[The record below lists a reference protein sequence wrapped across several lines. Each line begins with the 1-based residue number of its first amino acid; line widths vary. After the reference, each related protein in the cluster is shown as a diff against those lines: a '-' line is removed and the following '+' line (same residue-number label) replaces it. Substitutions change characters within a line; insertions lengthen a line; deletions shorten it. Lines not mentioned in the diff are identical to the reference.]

1 MSSNLKVASLTLFV
15 AFMLTIM
22 PLPEWAIEFR
32 PDWVTLVLV
41 YWAMALPARV
51 GVTIAWFAG
60 LMLDVS
66 HGAILG
72 QHALGLMLVI
82 YIVHIQHQR
91 LRVVSLVQQAIV
103 IFFLLLL
110 KQGMRKIE
118 RLIHPHAQIPIRV
131 GSKIIS
137 PRVIEAVWGFFALYV
152 ASFTVMYLALAATG
166 LDLMTSFSAVT
177 SSEPN
182 ISRRSS
188 GLFRRRF
195 LL

>member
-1 MSSNLKVASLTLFV
+1 MSSNLKVASLTFFV

-51 GVTIAWFAG
+51 GVTIAWFIG

-72 QHALGLMLVI
+72 QNALGLVLVI

-91 LRVVSLVQQAIV
+91 LRVASLVQQAIV

-110 KQGMRKIE
+110 KQLIVLWVSGIVGHAPDTWLFFMPCLSGALLWPWIYIIMR
-118 RLIHPHAQIPIRV
+118 
-131 GSKIIS
+131 
-137 PRVIEAVWGFFALYV
+137 
-152 ASFTVMYLALAATG
+152 
-166 LDLMTSFSAVT
+166 DL
-177 SSEPN
+177 
-182 ISRRSS
+182 RRKF
-188 GLFRRRF
+188 GYRTQY
-195 LL
+195 

>member
-1 MSSNLKVASLTLFV
+1 MSSNLKVASLTFFV

-51 GVTIAWFAG
+51 GVTIAWFVG

-72 QHALGLMLVI
+72 QNALGLVLVI

-91 LRVVSLVQQAIV
+91 LRVASLVQQAIV

-110 KQGMRKIE
+110 KQLIVLWVSGIAGHAPDTWLFFMPCLSGALLWPWIYIIMR
-118 RLIHPHAQIPIRV
+118 
-131 GSKIIS
+131 
-137 PRVIEAVWGFFALYV
+137 
-152 ASFTVMYLALAATG
+152 
-166 LDLMTSFSAVT
+166 DL
-177 SSEPN
+177 
-182 ISRRSS
+182 RRKF
-188 GLFRRRF
+188 GYRTQY
-195 LL
+195 